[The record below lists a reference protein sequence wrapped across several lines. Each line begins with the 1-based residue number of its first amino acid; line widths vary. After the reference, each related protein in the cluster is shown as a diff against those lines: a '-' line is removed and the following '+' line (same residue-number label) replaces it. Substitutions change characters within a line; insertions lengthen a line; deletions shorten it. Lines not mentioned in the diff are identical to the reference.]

1 MTLCPLV
8 SLGIA
13 CAIQTSET
21 GVRAI
26 PSEARREEAVGPIP
40 TTTSRAVSDERVRAK
55 TPRFGWRRLML
66 LWGILA
72 ILGSG
77 AGAMA
82 AESLHVVASIKPVH
96 AFLAGLM
103 KDADTPELLIGGR
116 STPYDFQPDGGTL
129 GRLNHADVVVW
140 VGPELEASLTQPLRE
155 LKKRRGDKVRV
166 VELLSSPT
174 LKILP
179 SRKIPG
185 QRDPFFWL
193 DDRNAIILLD
203 ELTELLVEVDP
214 RRAHIYTRNRREM
227 LKPLRHLD
235 REYEYGYR
243 GLKAGRGV
251 TYYDTLQYFEQA
263 YALKLLDE
271 VAASPRQPVDTAA
284 LLRVRARLVAGDA
297 NCVLVEKGMPARQL
311 GLLTQ
316 GLNVNI
322 GELDSLG
329 VDLEPGSGLYLHL
342 MEHNTDAIKRCLGA
356 DMSQAASAREA
367 ARGDDASIQDGIGGR
382 FVLTDQYG
390 DTRTEQDF
398 RGHYSLVYFGYTYC
412 PDVCPTSLQVM
423 TSAMRLLG
431 DKAKRF
437 QPYFIS
443 IDPDR
448 DTVKTLHDYVK
459 YFDPRLVGLTG
470 SKAMLKRVASEFR
483 VKFEKGEVDPEH
495 PDMYLMDHSASLYL
509 MGPDGRF
516 ITKFAYGI
524 DAPTLVKQ
532 LNEIVP

>member
-1 MTLCPLV
+1 MTRRPLV
-8 SLGIA
+8 FPGYLLLG
-13 CAIQTSET
+13 
-21 GVRAI
+21 
-26 PSEARREEAVGPIP
+26 
-40 TTTSRAVSDERVRAK
+40 
-55 TPRFGWRRLML
+55 F
-66 LWGILA
+66 LA
-72 ILGSG
+72 ILWGG
-77 AGAMA
+77 PGVMA

-103 KDADTPELLIGGR
+103 KDADPPELLIGGR
-116 STPYDFQPDGGTL
+116 STPYDFRPDDGTL
-129 GRLNHADVVVW
+129 TRLNRADVVIW
-140 VGPELEASLTQPLRE
+140 VGPELEASLTRPLGD
-155 LKKRRGDKVRV
+155 LKKRRGDKVRI

-214 RRAHIYTRNRREM
+214 QRAHIYTRNRREM
-227 LKPLRHLD
+227 LKPLRRLD

-243 GLKAGRGV
+243 GLKAGSGV
-251 TYYDTLQYFEQA
+251 SYYDTLQYFEQA

-271 VAASPRQPVDTAA
+271 IAASPRQPVDTAA
-284 LLRVRARLVAGDA
+284 LLRVRTRLVSGDA
-297 NCVLVEKGMPARQL
+297 NCVLLEKGMPARQL
-311 GLLTQ
+311 DLLIQ
-316 GLNVNI
+316 DLNVNT
-322 GELDSLG
+322 GGLDSLG
-329 VDLEPGSGLYLHL
+329 VDLRPGPGLYLRL
-342 MEHNTDAIKRCLGA
+342 MERNTDAIKRCLGA

-367 ARGDDASIQDGIGGR
+367 ARDDDAPVQDGIGGR
-382 FVLTDQYG
+382 FILTDQYG

-423 TSAMRLLG
+423 SSAMRLLG
-431 DKAKRF
+431 GKAKRI

-443 IDPDR
+443 IDPGR
-448 DTVKTLHDYVK
+448 DTVKTIRDYVK
-459 YFDPRLVGLTG
+459 YFDSRLIGLTG
-470 SKAMLKRVASEFR
+470 SKAMLKRVATEFR
-483 VKFEKGEVDPEH
+483 VKFAKGEVDPEH
-495 PDMYLMDHSASLYL
+495 PEMYLMDHSASLYL

-516 ITKFAYGI
+516 ITKFVYGI
-524 DAPTLVKQ
+524 DAPTLVRE